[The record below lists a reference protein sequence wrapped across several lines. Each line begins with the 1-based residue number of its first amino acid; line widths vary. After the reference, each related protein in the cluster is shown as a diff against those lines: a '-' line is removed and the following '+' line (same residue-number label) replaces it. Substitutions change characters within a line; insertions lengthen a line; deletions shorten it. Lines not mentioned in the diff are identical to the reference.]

1 MKNFQE
7 YLTESAKNYEYR
19 IKIAGDLDDDAVTA
33 LEKELARFDV
43 IKLSKPKKTPVL
55 KSPAGFPELQ
65 NQEIHIMDVVLNYP
79 ATPQEITD
87 IWQRVGGN
95 PNYIRIISKGF
106 DDATNLASA
115 EAEESPVLDKD
126 LPNAN
131 AVQKAASTA
140 HADAEVVI
148 KNSAEGAKFT
158 VAGGKTAPAQTTND
172 LPQGKKSP
180 IGGTN
185 KLPTPRSAAR

>member
-1 MKNFQE
+1 MKNFQQ

-19 IKIAGDLDDDAVTA
+19 IKIAGDLDDDAVSA

-65 NQEIHIMDVVLNYP
+65 NQEIHIMDAVFNYP

-95 PNYIRIISKGF
+95 PNHIRIISKGF
-106 DDATNLASA
+106 DDATNQASE
-115 EAEESPVLDKD
+115 EAEESPVLEKD
-126 LPNAN
+126 LPNTNAN
-131 AVQKAASTA
+131 QKDASQA
-140 HADAEVVI
+140 HADAAVI

>member
-1 MKNFQE
+1 MKNFQQ

-19 IKIAGDLDDDAVTA
+19 IKIAGDLDDDAVSA

-65 NQEIHIMDVVLNYP
+65 NQEIHIMDAVFNYP

-95 PNYIRIISKGF
+95 PNHIRIISKGF
-106 DDATNLASA
+106 DDATNQASE
-115 EAEESPVLDKD
+115 EAEESPVLEKD

-131 AVQKAASTA
+131 ANQKDASQA
-140 HADAEVVI
+140 HADAAVI

-180 IGGTN
+180 ISGTN

>member
-1 MKNFQE
+1 MKNLQQ

-19 IKIAGDLDDDAVTA
+19 IKIAGDLDDDTVSA

-65 NQEIHIMDVVLNYP
+65 NQEIHIMDAVFNYP

-95 PNYIRIISKGF
+95 PNHIRIISKGF
-106 DDATNLASA
+106 DDATNQVSA
-115 EAEESPVLDKD
+115 EAEESPVLEKD
-126 LPNAN
+126 LPAAN
-131 AVQKAASTA
+131 TEQKAASKA
-140 HADAEVVI
+140 HADAAVI

-158 VAGGKTAPAQTTND
+158 VAGGRTAPAQTTND

-180 IGGTN
+180 ISGTN

>member
-1 MKNFQE
+1 MKNFQQ

-19 IKIAGDLDDDAVTA
+19 IKIAGDLDDDAVSA

-65 NQEIHIMDVVLNYP
+65 NQEIHIMDAVFNYP

-95 PNYIRIISKGF
+95 PNHIRIISKGF
-106 DDATNLASA
+106 DDATNQASE
-115 EAEESPVLDKD
+115 EAEESPVLEKD
-126 LPNAN
+126 LPNTNAN
-131 AVQKAASTA
+131 QKDASQA
-140 HADAEVVI
+140 HADAAVI

-180 IGGTN
+180 ISGTN